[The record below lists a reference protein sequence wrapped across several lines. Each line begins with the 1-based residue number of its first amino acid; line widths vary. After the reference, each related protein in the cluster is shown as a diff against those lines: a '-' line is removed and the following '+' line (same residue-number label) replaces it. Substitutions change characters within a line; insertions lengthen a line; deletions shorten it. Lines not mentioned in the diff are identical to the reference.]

1 MGTGLPMAE
10 LEVLKARSEGEVAQL
25 QLQLKMAKD
34 KAMLTTPEGLEG
46 MGGMMP
52 PIPRKGALAE

>member
-1 MGTGLPMAE
+1 MPMAE